1 MSKHKRKGRSIDHLW
16 TFIKYKYDVS
26 IYAHCSC
33 GFRYSCCK
41 NIAENPGLK
50 IVIAPEKLYPY
61 CPWCGARK
69 KRYDE
74 EVKRVD
80 YSWWEE

>member
-1 MSKHKRKGRSIDHLW
+1 MSRHKRKGRSIDHLW
-16 TFIKYKYDVS
+16 TFIKYKHDAA
-26 IYAHCSC
+26 IYARCSC
-33 GFRYSCCK
+33 GFVYSCCK
-41 NIAENPGLK
+41 HVDEPGLK